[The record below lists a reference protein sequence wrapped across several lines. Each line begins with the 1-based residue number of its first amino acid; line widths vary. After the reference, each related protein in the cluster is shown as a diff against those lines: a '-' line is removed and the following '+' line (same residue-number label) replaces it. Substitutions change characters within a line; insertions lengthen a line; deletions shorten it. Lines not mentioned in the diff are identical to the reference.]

1 MRGSASAR
9 LRHVL
14 AGVAF
19 SFSAGA
25 AGAVDLQEPITLQS
39 SKGVLDILLV
49 AKAAAIPSLS
59 PLNPTGWVY
68 DICLNPHNGA
78 NDCPA
83 VSGSPN
89 LYGGTRPQLSQGDTL
104 KIHLV
109 NKLPPITDSDHA
121 QDPDEAFL
129 ALNPTNIHTHGLL
142 VSPRYPSKSDPT
154 YGDNVF
160 VLTFNSANGTPVVSP
175 HIHGVVAFDSTDYS
189 IKIPA
194 HHPSGLYWFHPHAHG
209 IALNQVSAGMAGII
223 TIGNVGDYVCND
235 AGCSNFS
242 KTIGVRHIILKDAQ
256 VLADGTLKDQEDPDF
271 CLPTSEISP
280 VGALGQGYCPGQDH
294 SGDDEGGNYTGGRWF
309 FTINGQ
315 QFPNIPVTAA
325 GGEIW
330 RITNA
335 SASITYDLRLW
346 NPAQNQDMIV
356 QVLSIDGVGISP
368 AAGLSSQAMA
378 QIIGN
383 KVSPL
388 PCPGVAAASDSK
400 LGAQPL
406 CTTRLLMMPSTR
418 AEIRVTYRDT
428 TGALTAPPP
437 GTQAIFRTAGFVT
450 GPDGDTWPAVDLGTV
465 LFESPAAKAKAPAAL
480 SVNGGVASL
489 TVPSALASDLASANA
504 AVGEDAMCK
513 SLPKNH
519 KRRIFFNAPT
529 DNPDAFGLGYEELDE
544 HNVPVPGTFMD
555 VKAFDPMTPTVC
567 LPLGARNTPVTERW
581 ELVNLA
587 GEDHNFHIH
596 QVRFRALSAAEL
608 DQTSLPSQISGQ
620 GVLLDSVPLAHAD
633 GICASVDDWRKGA
646 CTAHPVTVDIPF
658 AIAGDFVYHC
668 HILEHEDG
676 GMMARIRVR
685 PNSSGQA
692 AALH

>member
-9 LRHVL
+9 LRHLL
-14 AGVAF
+14 AGAAF

-39 SKGVLDILLV
+39 RNGVLDILLV

-59 PLNPTGWVY
+59 PMNPTGWVY

-78 NDCPA
+78 NDCPV

-89 LYGGTRPQLSQGDTL
+89 LYGGTRLQLSQGDTL

-121 QDPDEAFL
+121 QDPAEAFL

-160 VLTFNSANGTPVVSP
+160 VLTFNSSNGTPIVSP

-209 IALNQVSAGMAGII
+209 IALDQVSAGMAGII

-235 AGCSNFS
+235 SGCSTFS
-242 KTIGVRHIILKDAQ
+242 KTIGVRHLILKDTQ
-256 VLADGTLKDQEDPDF
+256 VLADGTLKDQGDPDF
-271 CLPTSEISP
+271 CSQRVRSRSRVLWGRAI
-280 VGALGQGYCPGQDH
+280 AQARIIAAMMRA
-294 SGDDEGGNYTGGRWF
+294 YTGGRWF

-315 QFPNIPVTAA
+315 QFPNIPETAA

-335 SASITYDLRLW
+335 SASIIYDLGLW

-368 AAGLSSQAMA
+368 VAGLSSQAMA

-400 LGAQPL
+400 LGVQPV

-418 AEIRVTYRDT
+418 AEIRVAYRDA

-437 GTQAIFRTAGFVT
+437 GAQAIFRTAGFVT
-450 GPDGDTWPAVDLGTV
+450 GSDGDTWPTVDLGTV

-480 SVNGGVASL
+480 SVNGGVATL
-489 TVPSALASDLASANA
+489 TVPRALASDLASANA

-513 SLPKNH
+513 TLPKNH

-529 DNPDAFGLGYEELDE
+529 DPPDAFGLGYEELDE
-544 HNVPVPGTFMD
+544 HNIPVPGTFMD

-567 LPLGARNTPVTERW
+567 LPLEAGNAPVTERW

-587 GEDHNFHIH
+587 GEDHSFHMH

-620 GVLLDSVPLAHAD
+620 GVLLDRVPLAHAD

-685 PNSSGQA
+685 PSIGGQA

>member
-1 MRGSASAR
+1 MEVPASER
-9 LRHVL
+9 LRQVL
-14 AGVAF
+14 AAF
-19 SFSAGA
+19 AFLFSAGA
-25 AGAVDLQEPITLQS
+25 AGAVDLQEPVTLQS
-39 SKGVLDILLV
+39 KKGVLDILLV
-49 AKAAAIPSLS
+49 AKAATIPSLS

-83 VSGSPN
+83 VAGSPN
-89 LYGGTRPQLSQGDTL
+89 LYGGTRLQLSQGDTL

-129 ALNPTNIHTHGLL
+129 ALNPTNIHTHGLI
-142 VSPRYPSKSDPT
+142 VSPHYPSKSDPT

-160 VLTFNSANGTPVVSP
+160 VLTFNSANGTPIVSP

-209 IALNQVSAGMAGII
+209 IALNQVTAGMAGII
-223 TIGNVGDYVCND
+223 TIGNTKDYLCND
-235 AGCSNFS
+235 AGCATFS
-242 KTIGVRHIILKDAQ
+242 KTIGVRHMILKDTQ

-280 VGALGQGYCPGQDH
+280 AGPLGQGYCPGQDH
-294 SGDDEGGNYTGGRWF
+294 SGDEGGNYTGGRWF

-315 QFPNIPVTAA
+315 QFPNIPMTAA

-346 NPAQNQDMIV
+346 NPAQQQDMIV

-388 PCPGVAAASDSK
+388 PCPGVTAASDSK
-400 LGAQPL
+400 SGVQPL
-406 CTTRLLMMPSTR
+406 CTKRLLMMPSTR
-418 AEIRVTYRDT
+418 AEIRVAYRDA
-428 TGALTAPPP
+428 TGALTTPPP
-437 GTQAIFRTAGFVT
+437 GAQAIFRTAGFVT

-480 SVNGGVASL
+480 SVDGGAAGL
-489 TVPSALASDLASANA
+489 TVPRALASDLISANV
-504 AVGEDAMCK
+504 AVGEDPTCK
-513 SLPKNH
+513 TLPKNH

-555 VKAFDPMTPTVC
+555 VKSFDPMRPTVC
-567 LPLGARNTPVTERW
+567 LPLGAGNAPVTERW
-581 ELVNLA
+581 QLVNLA
-587 GEDHNFHIH
+587 GEDHNFHMH

-608 DQTSLPSQISGQ
+608 DQTSLPSTISGQ
-620 GVLLDSVPLAHAD
+620 GVLLDSVPLTHAD

-658 AIAGDFVYHC
+658 AVAGDFVYHC

-685 PNSSGQA
+685 PNSSQA
-692 AALH
+692 AGLR